1 MPVNIHHTNTCQQL
15 NNRSYPNLVRYKKPL
30 TKKRTG
36 YKNYSPNSWEIN
48 IRLNP
53 YHRSII
59 DNVHKN
65 AGDYRASIPVMAKQ
79 TGMAERTFKK
89 YKKQLV
95 ELNVIIQTKSPSGWQ
110 GANHYCIN
118 PDYIQKAI
126 WGRNKPKSK
135 KISQSYIGSHV
146 TLLRSKPTLNSDAEI
161 VWDGLEEDEQFYS
174 HLSVVPEYG
183 AEDYTEVATTN
194 KKEEI
199 KKEKINIVVDEVP
212 LRLLMTP
219 QAEEIP
225 ETLRAL
231 EPQQRRRRTESMKI
245 HDFIKKKVDI
255 VKKKNKKNEFKN
267 LINDLCGHVDLSK
280 LKDRYENE
288 FKS

>member
-1 MPVNIHHTNTCQQL
+1 M
-15 NNRSYPNLVRYKKPL
+15 
-30 TKKRTG
+30 
-36 YKNYSPNSWEIN
+36 
-48 IRLNP
+48 
-53 YHRSII
+53 
-59 DNVHKN
+59 
-65 AGDYRASIPVMAKQ
+65 
-79 TGMAERTFKK
+79 
-89 YKKQLV
+89 
-95 ELNVIIQTKSPSGWQ
+95 
-110 GANHYCIN
+110 
-118 PDYIQKAI
+118 
-126 WGRNKPKSK
+126 
-135 KISQSYIGSHV
+135 
-146 TLLRSKPTLNSDAEI
+146 
-161 VWDGLEEDEQFYS
+161 WDGLEEDVQFYS

-183 AEDYTEVATTN
+183 AEDYTGLATTN

-199 KKEKINIVVDEVP
+199 KKEKINIVVDEIP

-231 EPQQRRRRTESMKI
+231 EPQQLILKVTESMKI
-245 HDFIKKKVDI
+245 HDFIKKRSDI